1 MEGLNSDLDLNGGAS
16 PRVRPRLGE
25 WGPDDVPTTRSKRRG
40 RWWAV
45 TAFAVLLTLVVGLGY
60 GVWTLLT

>member
-1 MEGLNSDLDLNGGAS
+1 MEGLNSNLDLNAAAS

-25 WGPDDVPTTRSKRRG
+25 WGPDDVPTTRAKRRA

-45 TAFAVLLTLVVGLGY
+45 TAFTVLLALVVALGY
-60 GVWTLLT
+60 RVWTLLT